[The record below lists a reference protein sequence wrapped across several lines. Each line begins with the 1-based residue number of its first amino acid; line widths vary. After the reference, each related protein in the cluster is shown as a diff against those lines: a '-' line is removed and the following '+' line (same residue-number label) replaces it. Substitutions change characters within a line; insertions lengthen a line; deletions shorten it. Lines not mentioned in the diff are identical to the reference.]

1 MEKDTR
7 ARKDI
12 RDMADM
18 NMHSEGTREDRE
30 KKK

>member
-1 MEKDTR
+1 MEKATR

-12 RDMADM
+12 NETADM
-18 NMHSEGTREDRE
+18 NMHSEGTLEDRE